1 MKKHFLCKSLLALLA
16 ALPGTTVAVAD
27 DGHYAEDYQFVTG
40 NGAWCWFSDPRA
52 IYAGNNIVG
61 GYVDNEGSIWAFSY
75 NPENQERVNTKLRD
89 KFNYDDHAN
98 PSVMQLRDGRIAI
111 FYSAHG
117 GTVNTPMY
125 YRISQRP
132 GDVSAWSEEGSILP
146 EKKGNMGICY
156 SNPIQLSAEN
166 YRS

>member
-16 ALPGTTVAVAD
+16 VLPGTTAALAD
-27 DGHYAEDYQFVTG
+27 DGHYAEDYQFITG

-61 GYVDNEGSIWAFSY
+61 GYVDNAGSIWSFSY
-75 NPENQERVNTKLRD
+75 NPQTQESTTRLLHEKLD
-89 KFNYDDHAN
+89 YDDHAN
-98 PSVMQLRDGRIAI
+98 PSVMQLNDGRIAI

-117 GTVNTPMY
+117 GTTNSPMY

-132 GDVSAWSEEGSILP
+132 GDASAWGEEASILP
-146 EKKGNMGICY
+146 DSPLG
-156 SNPIQLSAEN
+156 QLNQSFIPGT
-166 YRS
+166 